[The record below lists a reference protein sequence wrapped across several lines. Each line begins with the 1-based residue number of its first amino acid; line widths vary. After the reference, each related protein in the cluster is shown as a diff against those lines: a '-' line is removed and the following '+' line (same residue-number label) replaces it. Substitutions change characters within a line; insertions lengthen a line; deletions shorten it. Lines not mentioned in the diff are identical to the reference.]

1 MFIRQILNAKAY
13 KGVVTAEPST
23 PLKNLSDVLSKYN
36 FGCLV
41 ISGDG
46 FTADGI
52 LSERD
57 IVRAFSRHGS
67 AALELR
73 AEDVMT
79 RHLFVCSL
87 DDDVDR
93 ILATMSKHRFRHMP
107 VVEGKTLVG
116 LVTLGDMVKAKL
128 SRVSMENEALENMIK
143 GY

>member
-1 MFIRQILNAKAY
+1 
-13 KGVVTAEPST
+13 
-23 PLKNLSDVLSKYN
+23 
-36 FGCLV
+36 
-41 ISGDG
+41 
-46 FTADGI
+46 
-52 LSERD
+52 
-57 IVRAFSRHGS
+57 
-67 AALELR
+67 
-73 AEDVMT
+73 MT

>member
-57 IVRAFSRHGS
+57 IVRVFTTWKRCARI
-67 AALELR
+67 AR
-73 AEDVMT
+73 
-79 RHLFVCSL
+79 RRR
-87 DDDVDR
+87 DD
-93 ILATMSKHRFRHMP
+93 ATPFCMF
-107 VVEGKTLVG
+107 
-116 LVTLGDMVKAKL
+116 LG
-128 SRVSMENEALENMIK
+128 
-143 GY
+143 